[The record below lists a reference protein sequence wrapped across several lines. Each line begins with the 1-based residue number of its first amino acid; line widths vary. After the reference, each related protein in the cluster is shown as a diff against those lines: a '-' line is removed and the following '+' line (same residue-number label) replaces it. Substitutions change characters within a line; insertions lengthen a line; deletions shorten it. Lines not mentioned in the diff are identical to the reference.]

1 MTVVHDVREVLS
13 HRELLANLTMRELR
27 GKYKGTVLGWA
38 WSLVNPLAS
47 TLVFTVVFSAILKI
61 TPPVGAGGL
70 QNYAM
75 FLLCGLLAWNFLS
88 GCITTGM
95 GALVGN
101 GNLIKKTYFPRQLLV
116 VSSVAAGGVTFGIE
130 MLVLVV
136 ALSLFGVPPLVYVPL
151 VVLFMVLLALFGLGI
166 GLMLS
171 VLNVYFRDVAHF
183 VGIFMQIWFYATPII
198 YPPSLVAD
206 AAAGDGWVARF
217 RIADVYE
224 VNPMV
229 GFVEVFRDLLY
240 VQQLPSPATVA
251 YLVVVTAAVL
261 VLGAVVFSRKQGRL
275 AEEL

>member
-136 ALSLFGVPPLVYVPL
+136 V
-151 VVLFMVLLALFGLGI
+151 FMVLLGLFGLGI

-206 AAAGDGWVARF
+206 AAAGGGWVQRF
-217 RIADVYE
+217 RIEDVYGI
-224 VNPMV
+224 NPMV

-261 VLGAVVFSRKQGRL
+261 VLGALVFSRKQGRL

>member
-1 MTVVHDVREVLS
+1 MSVVQDVREVVS

-27 GKYKGTVLGWA
+27 GKYKGTLLGWA

-47 TLVFTVVFSAILKI
+47 TLIFTVVFSAILRI
-61 TPPVGAGGL
+61 IPPVGKDGL
-70 QNYAM
+70 QSYAL

-88 GCITTGM
+88 ACINTGM

-116 VSSVAAGGVTFGIE
+116 VSSVAAGGVTFAIE
-130 MLVLVV
+130 MLVLVL
-136 ALSLFGVPPLVYVPL
+136 ALSVFGVPPLVFVPL
-151 VVLFMVLLALFGLGI
+151 VAVFMVLLGLFGLGL

-206 AAAGDGWVARF
+206 AAAGGGWVQRF
-217 RIADVYE
+217 RIEDVYA

-240 VQQLPSPATVA
+240 VQTLPSAGTVV
-251 YLVVVTAAVL
+251 YLVVVTAL
-261 VLGAVVFSRKQGRL
+261 VLLLGLAVFSRKQGRL

>member
-1 MTVVHDVREVLS
+1 MSVVRDVREVVD
-13 HRELLANLTMRELR
+13 HRELLSNLTMRELR

-47 TLVFTVVFSAILKI
+47 TLIFTVVFSAILRI
-61 TPPVGAGGL
+61 VPPVGAGGL
-70 QNYAM
+70 QNYAL

-88 GCITTGM
+88 ACINTGM

-116 VSSVAAGGVTFGIE
+116 VSSVAAGGVTFAIE
-130 MLVLVV
+130 MLVLVL
-136 ALSLFGVPPLVYVPL
+136 ALTAFGVPPLVYVPL
-151 VVLFMVLLALFGLGI
+151 VLVFMVLLGLFGLGI

-206 AAAGDGWVARF
+206 AAAGGGWVQRF
-217 RIADVYE
+217 RVEDIYGI
-224 VNPMV
+224 NPMV

-240 VQQLPSPATVA
+240 VQQLPSLGTVA
-251 YLVVVTAAVL
+251 YLVVVTTAVL
-261 VLGAVVFSRKQGRL
+261 LLGMVVFSRKQGRL